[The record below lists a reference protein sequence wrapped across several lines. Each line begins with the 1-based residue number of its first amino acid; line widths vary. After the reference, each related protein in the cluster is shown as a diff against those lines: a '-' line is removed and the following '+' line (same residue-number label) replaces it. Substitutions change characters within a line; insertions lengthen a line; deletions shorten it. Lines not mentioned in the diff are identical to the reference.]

1 MDIQSEKISELLKNP
16 EIVGMI
22 ASLASG
28 FSSKSTTES
37 NASETTDVVNQE
49 ENVPAPDG
57 KEALP
62 VSQTLTDIPALSFPK
77 SNAYSDRRI
86 ALLQAI
92 KPYVND
98 SKKDRVDSLVKA
110 IGVAGVL
117 NSYGTG
123 IFDGLFGSK
132 K

>member
-1 MDIQSEKISELLKNP
+1 MDISNEKISELLKNP

-28 FSSKSTTES
+28 FSSGSAES
-37 NASETTDVVNQE
+37 VASSENPEAEETAITIK
-49 ENVPAPDG
+49 ENVVGNSSDD
-57 KEALP
+57 KQLEIP
-62 VSQTLTDIPALSFPK
+62 VANLTK

-92 KPYVND
+92 KPYIND
-98 SKKDRVDSLVKA
+98 AKKDKVDSLVKA

-117 NSYGTG
+117 NTYTGTFLG
-123 IFDGLFGSK
+123 GLFGNK
-132 K
+132 